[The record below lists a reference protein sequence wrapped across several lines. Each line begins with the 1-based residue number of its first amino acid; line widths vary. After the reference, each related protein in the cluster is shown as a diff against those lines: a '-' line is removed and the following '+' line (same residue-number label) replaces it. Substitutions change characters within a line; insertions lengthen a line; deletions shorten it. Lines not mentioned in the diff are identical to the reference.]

1 MSSLLGAAILLI
13 VKLLYEGES
22 ADGERLAVPPC
33 LPVIGA

>member
-22 ADGERLAVPPC
+22 ADGRGCVETLDSAEV
-33 LPVIGA
+33 LV